1 MSHHS
6 STARTQYARRV
17 WDSYKQSEVGDSDRA
32 NATWVVWEEMKE
44 RGVKANETAFFNM
57 MLKATRDMDNY
68 DRTKK
73 TFEDMMKAGVKPNME
88 SIELMMHDSLR
99 NHDKATFDAISMLVK
114 SQKSLLQPEFTQYLQ
129 DNPDASA
136 DVKKQAEE
144 YMGADFM
151 GMAQDML
158 KKGDQSGFPTNRG
171 GKWT

>member
-1 MSHHS
+1 
-6 STARTQYARRV
+6 V

-57 MLKATRDMDNY
+57 ILKATRDMDNY

-114 SQKSLLQPEFTQYLQ
+114 SQKSLLEPEFTQYLQ
-129 DNPDASA
+129 VATLLA
-136 DVKKQAEE
+136 HCCYTLATLLLHCC
-144 YMGADFM
+144 YTLLT
-151 GMAQDML
+151 ML
-158 KKGDQSGFPTNRG
+158 SHGCDTVLVLL
-171 GKWT
+171 